1 MTARR
6 FSPEEK
12 RTIVLAYLSGVRM
25 VDLCREHQVSSP
37 TVYGWRDRFLEGGL
51 RALEGDTPSKREAS
65 LERENGRLRDLVAEL
80 ALANDFLKKGSRGNG
95 GGRR

>member
-1 MTARR
+1 MTVRR
-6 FSPEEK
+6 FSAEEK

-25 VDLCREHQVSSP
+25 VDLCREHQVTSP

-80 ALANDFLKKGSRGNG
+80 ALANDFLKEPRGNG